1 MPCPF
6 FAPEERLDAGPWTN
20 PPRLPLGDAY
30 SGSCR
35 VRPDEFHAPPESHQ
49 REVCNCGYAR
59 GRCDRFPEGDAA
71 DAVRFSV
78 SAKGRAG
85 KLRLV
90 YILEKEHAPASHG
103 ALEFSIKKGVL
114 VDSPSEGLL
123 AAQARAFAE
132 TYLRKSNA

>member
-6 FAPEERLDAGPWTN
+6 FAPEQPLDHGPWTN

-35 VRPDEFHAPPESHQ
+35 ARPDEFHAPPEAHQ

-59 GRCDRFPEGDAA
+59 GRCDRFPAGDAA

-78 SAKGRAG
+78 TTSEEG

-90 YILEKEHAPASHG
+90 YILEREHAPVSHG
-103 ALEFSIKKGVL
+103 AVEFSSKEDVFQGSRADETLKG
-114 VDSPSEGLL
+114 
-123 AAQARAFAE
+123 QARAFVE
-132 TYLRKSNA
+132 SYLRKSQP

>member
-6 FAPEERLDAGPWTN
+6 FAPEQRLDAGPWSN

-30 SGSCR
+30 FGSCR
-35 VRPDEFHAPPESHQ
+35 VRPGEFHAPPESHQ

-59 GRCDRFPEGDAA
+59 GRCDRFPTGDAA

-78 SAKGRAG
+78 TKGRAG

-90 YILEKEHAPASHG
+90 YILEKEHAPSSHG
-103 ALEFSIKKGVL
+103 ALEFSIKKGAL
-114 VDSPSEGLL
+114 LDSPSDGLL
-123 AAQARAFAE
+123 AVQGRAFAE
-132 TYLRKSNA
+132 SYLRKTNA

>member
-6 FAPEERLDAGPWTN
+6 FAPEQRLDPGPWTN

-35 VRPDEFHAPPESHQ
+35 VHPDQFHAPPESHQ
-49 REVCNCGYAR
+49 RDICNCGYAR
-59 GRCDRFPEGDAA
+59 GRCDRFPGGDAA

-78 SAKGRAG
+78 TTSESG

-90 YILEKEHAPASHG
+90 YVLEKDHAPTSHG
-103 ALEFSIKKGVL
+103 AVEFSTKEDVFPDSRLGEMLKG
-114 VDSPSEGLL
+114 
-123 AAQARAFAE
+123 QARAFVE
-132 TYLRKSNA
+132 SYLRKNLP